1 MEWDI
6 GLRGLATLTAMSLGF
21 GLLAQL
27 LAGRGVTRWMW
38 LISSAV
44 FFVAGLLISEV
55 WFGWATAE
63 DLQPNVDGL
72 SRDEALLA
80 VVPGII
86 AVIITR
92 KGMKPTVGDGRP
104 TAAVSHRG

>member
-1 MEWDI
+1 MKWDI
-6 GLRGLATLTAMSLGF
+6 GFLGLAALVAMSLGF

-27 LAGRGVTRWMW
+27 FAGRGISRWMW
-38 LISSAV
+38 LIASTV

-63 DLQPNVDGL
+63 ELQPNINGL

-80 VVPGII
+80 ILPGIA
-86 AVIITR
+86 AVFITR
-92 KGMKPTVGDGRP
+92 YVVKHARRGGGGTVAIP
-104 TAAVSHRG
+104 HA